1 MITHVVMWKFKE
13 TAEGNEKSQNLL
25 KAKELLEEL
34 TGFIPEIREMRV
46 GLDTLHSPQSYD
58 LVLVARFD
66 SMEALER
73 YRDHPEHQRVV
84 RFLRSVHGGRVVID
98 FAEDP

>member
-13 TAEGNEKSQNLL
+13 TAEGNEKSRNLL
-25 KAKELLEEL
+25 KAKELLEGL
-34 TGFIPEIREMRV
+34 TGRIPEIREMQV
-46 GLDTLHSPQSYD
+46 GLDALHSPQSYD
-58 LVLVARFD
+58 LALVARFE

-84 RFLRSVHGGRVVID
+84 RFLRSVHGGRVVVD
-98 FAEDP
+98 FEESS

>member
-13 TAEGNEKSQNLL
+13 TAEGVEKAQNLL

-34 TGFIPEIREMRV
+34 TGLIPEIRELQV
-46 GLDTLHSPQSYD
+46 GLDIVHSPQSYD
-58 LVLVARFD
+58 LALVARFD

-84 RFLRSVHGGRVVID
+84 RFLRTVHAGRVVVD
-98 FAEDP
+98 FAERS